1 MRVFVAVDDT
11 DNLESVGTG
20 HLTEFIAQ
28 AVEEN
33 GWGKRSYITRHQ
45 LFVHPDVPYTS
56 HNSAM
61 CFTADVDPERLEAL
75 IAHASGFLEKERAEG
90 SDPGLCL
97 AVADRLESDEE
108 IEAIVA
114 FGRKAK
120 EAVLK
125 KDDAYELAR
134 RLGIHLSEHGGTG
147 QGVIGALAG
156 IGLRMSGNDG
166 RIRGKLEIG
175 NGKGAAS
182 VGEIRAHPGV
192 DAVRS
197 LDGWELGD
205 EELVLLGEKVKAVLQ
220 DGKAILLVMPS
231 GRHVDGPQWR
241 TCTKDILKA
250 Y

>member
-1 MRVFVAVDDT
+1 MKVLVAVDDT

-28 AVEEN
+28 AVEKN
-33 GWGKRSYITRHQ
+33 GWGTRSYITRHQ

-61 CFTADVDPERLEAL
+61 CFTADIDPERLEAL
-75 IAHASGFLEKERAEG
+75 VDHASGFLERERAEG
-90 SDPGLCL
+90 SDPGLCI
-97 AVADRLESDEE
+97 AVAERLGRAELV
-108 IEAIVA
+108 EAVVA

-120 EAVLK
+120 QAVLR
-125 KDDAYELAR
+125 KDDAYELAQ
-134 RLGIHLSEHGGTG
+134 RLGVHLSEHGGTG

-166 RIRGKLEIG
+166 RIRGQLAIG
-175 NGKGAAS
+175 NGKGVAS

-197 LDGWELGD
+197 QDGWELGD
-205 EELVLLGEKVKAVLQ
+205 DELVLLGEKVKAVLQ

-231 GRHVDGPQWR
+231 GRHVDGAPWR
-241 TCTKDILKA
+241 TCTREVLKS